1 MHDVCKRTCDD
12 MHAYINLH
20 MHRLEVGQEPPF
32 FVDLKMLNTKG
43 VQDVQLIVPL
53 HWVSSDLSIKLF
65 CKGNPG
71 VPDVSV
77 KLSKLDLYLPMW
89 IQARLAGLGTGLG
102 ANVLEVAAN
111 EMPTVKIK
119 IETLTGFLPVNFT
132 DEFVNTIFAKVL
144 RNVFV
149 LPKRIQVCLGK
160 DPKSGLPWSA
170 NKKGADWERDDR
182 EHNGLG
188 GCICNVGVT
197 QGQVFAK
204 GEREKLRALTI
215 DPKCPV
221 KTGQYLCVVDE
232 KGVPIYNSVS
242 EFKEARFQL
251 TDREKRA
258 VGCLMVKLIEAD
270 NLHDLDAWGTVD
282 AYCEITI
289 PGTGQKKTSCT
300 IRNNTAPA
308 WNEHMEFLVTDE
320 EHEVVKFEVFDRDL
334 MKTDFLGEVELA
346 IKELITK
353 SGWNETWLPLQK
365 TAGGGE
371 IHVSLCYKLFD
382 PSDGPAPPNTF
393 VELEDKCDDTISGD
407 LGDGEESEYKGKLM
421 VTISKGENLVKLD
434 TIAFGFGSGLDPYV
448 VVDFGRQRKKT
459 KTKSGLNPIF
469 NETFGF
475 DCKDGSSAIAIALS
489 DEEKTGKDRVIG
501 IRSVKLEDLMCLPG
515 KRWCDK
521 FRLINPANG
530 QECKDADG
538 KISLLYMTVQYIEE
552 GGCIPPE
559 PPSVS
564 TASNDEAALT
574 RPGPEDQLAVVDAFV
589 KDVPSGEISASE
601 ATPSTTDLDLTPAA
615 PEKPVTAAAPPM
627 ASIFLRVIRAN
638 DLQKMDW
645 TGAADP
651 YVKITLGEEGKQK
664 TRVIEK
670 SLNPIWNEDF
680 LYSVD
685 PESTAE
691 LRLVVKD
698 EDKGRRHEY
707 MGEVIIPVLDI
718 LAARKM
724 TRKSFPVLDKKG
736 QQVVGKSGLGATLT
750 IDAEWF

>member
-1 MHDVCKRTCDD
+1 
-12 MHAYINLH
+12 
-20 MHRLEVGQEPPF
+20 
-32 FVDLKMLNTKG
+32 
-43 VQDVQLIVPL
+43 
-53 HWVSSDLSIKLF
+53 
-65 CKGNPG
+65 
-71 VPDVSV
+71 
-77 KLSKLDLYLPMW
+77 
-89 IQARLAGLGTGLG
+89 
-102 ANVLEVAAN
+102 
-111 EMPTVKIK
+111 
-119 IETLTGFLPVNFT
+119 
-132 DEFVNTIFAKVL
+132 
-144 RNVFV
+144 
-149 LPKRIQVCLGK
+149 
-160 DPKSGLPWSA
+160 
-170 NKKGADWERDDR
+170 
-182 EHNGLG
+182 
-188 GCICNVGVT
+188 
-197 QGQVFAK
+197 
-204 GEREKLRALTI
+204 
-215 DPKCPV
+215 
-221 KTGQYLCVVDE
+221 
-232 KGVPIYNSVS
+232 
-242 EFKEARFQL
+242 
-251 TDREKRA
+251 
-258 VGCLMVKLIEAD
+258 
-270 NLHDLDAWGTVD
+270 
-282 AYCEITI
+282 
-289 PGTGQKKTSCT
+289 
-300 IRNNTAPA
+300 
-308 WNEHMEFLVTDE
+308 
-320 EHEVVKFEVFDRDL
+320 
-334 MKTDFLGEVELA
+334 
-346 IKELITK
+346 
-353 SGWNETWLPLQK
+353 
-365 TAGGGE
+365 
-371 IHVSLCYKLFD
+371 
-382 PSDGPAPPNTF
+382 
-393 VELEDKCDDTISGD
+393 
-407 LGDGEESEYKGKLM
+407 M

-538 KISLLYMTVQYIEE
+538 KTSLLYMTVQYIEE

-574 RPGPEDQLAVVDAFV
+574 RPGREDQLAVVDAFV

-615 PEKPVTAAAPPM
+615 PAKPVAAAAPEM
-627 ASIFLRVIRAN
+627 ASILLRVIRAN

-670 SLNPIWNEDF
+670 SLNPTWNEDF

-691 LRLVVKD
+691 FRLVVKD
-698 EDKGRRHEY
+698 EDKGRIDEY

-718 LAARKM
+718 FAAKKM
-724 TRKSFPVLDKKG
+724 TRKSFPLLDKKG

-750 IDAEWF
+750 IDAEWFEA